1 MKNVCIPTHIQRERW
16 QFRLQ
21 AVELCFAFGFSLSQ
35 NSLQNVQ
42 ITATHESG
50 DKPTYV
56 GRIVGCILVFRST
69 VGPNHFNILLCQLL
83 LVCLVW
89 SLERCLHGQ
98 GWVAEYGFT
107 FLPSHPLPTGLPA
120 DCRSWL
126 STDSLVNG
134 FIQTKIPQISDK
146 PTTGD
151 RKVAAENRKACI
163 AILIGGFFFVLFC
176 LSQWAMSYILMVTVR
191 STPKQMQLSIFG
203 NIERAHS

>member
-1 MKNVCIPTHIQRERW
+1 MCIPTRIQRERW

-35 NSLQNVQ
+35 DSLQNVQ

-56 GRIVGCILVFRST
+56 GRVVGCMLVFRST
-69 VGPNHFNILLCQLL
+69 VVPNHFNILLCQLL

-163 AILIGGFFFVLFC
+163 AILIGVLFESVGYE
-176 LSQWAMSYILMVTVR
+176 LYFDGYSQV
-191 STPKQMQLSIFG
+191 
-203 NIERAHS
+203 HSKADAAEHFW